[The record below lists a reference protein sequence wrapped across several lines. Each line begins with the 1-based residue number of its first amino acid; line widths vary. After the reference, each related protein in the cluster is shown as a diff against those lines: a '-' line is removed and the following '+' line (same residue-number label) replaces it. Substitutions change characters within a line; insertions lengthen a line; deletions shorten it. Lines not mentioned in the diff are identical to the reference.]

1 MSDATGDIPDL
12 SPVQASPRH
21 LQAIELV
28 TDSGGDSF
36 RPAALPEGDA
46 AANQ

>member
-1 MSDATGDIPDL
+1 MGDGAGEITDL
-12 SPVQASPRH
+12 FPVQASPRH

-28 TDSGGDSF
+28 TDSSDDASG
-36 RPAALPEGDA
+36 RAALPEGGT